1 MRRVAGGRLRLA
13 MGLLLLALPLAVA
26 VCAFGGYAAKRD
38 RNNAD
43 QELVREADS
52 GASVYTG
59 LVRDARRNAERLA
72 GSRRV
77 AEAFAHGDVHAL
89 RTIEQA
95 DRWVILLPGAAGG
108 LHGRDVEARFNVVHR
123 GRTIGRVFVVDH
135 DGVMRL
141 WNHAAAAITGL
152 RAAEVRGRPA

>member
-77 AEAFAHGDVHAL
+77 AEAFAHGDLHAL
-89 RTIEQA
+89 RTIARA
-95 DRWVILLPGAAGG
+95 DPWVILLPGAAGG
-108 LHGRDVEARFNVVHR
+108 LHGRDVEARFSVVHR
-123 GRTIGRVFVVDH
+123 GRTIGRAFVVPPF
-135 DGVMRL
+135 GPRL
-141 WNHAAAAITGL
+141 IRT
-152 RAAEVRGRPA
+152 

>member
-1 MRRVAGGRLRLA
+1 

-72 GSRRV
+72 GPRPV
-77 AEAFAHGDVHAL
+77 AAAVAHGDVPAPPAIPRAAPL
-89 RTIEQA
+89 AIF
-95 DRWVILLPGAAGG
+95 LPGAAGG
-108 LHGRDVEARFNVVHR
+108 LRGRDVE
-123 GRTIGRVFVVDH
+123 
-135 DGVMRL
+135 
-141 WNHAAAAITGL
+141 
-152 RAAEVRGRPA
+152 